1 MERAF
6 GQLMLW
12 SAVSKERVNGIR
24 GFTLLNMHA
33 AKGAFPWVGCKGADS
48 IVLLKFLVFFSGLQ
62 LNQGGWTF
70 RERQAL
76 KWIQDG
82 SKAGLQFSQGI
93 HGHGIW
99 LPPSCSLFLRKAIHK
114 FGACYS
120 LLAKHSLDH
129 GYSLFGMIPKLHAL
143 MHFKPDLDTALRGDR
158 YAISPATFDT
168 SMCEDFIGRISRHSR
183 RISYRNLERGVLF
196 AWQVKTKL
204 MIDKFQKR
212 GK

>member
-1 MERAF
+1 
-6 GQLMLW
+6 MLW
-12 SAVSKERVNGIR
+12 CVVSKERVNGIR
-24 GFTLLNMHA
+24 SFTVLNMHA
-33 AKGAFPWVGCKGADS
+33 AKGAFPWVGCKGFDS

-62 LNQGGWTF
+62 LHQAGWSC
-70 RERQAL
+70 REKLVLR
-76 KWIQDG
+76 WICDG

-99 LPPSCSLFLRKAIHK
+99 LPPSCSLFLRKAIRK

-120 LLAKHSLDH
+120 LLAKYAFDH
-129 GYSLFGMIPKLHAL
+129 GYCLYGMIPKLHAL
-143 MHFKPDLDTALRGDR
+143 MHYKPDLDAAVSQNRF
-158 YAISPATFDT
+158 AINPATFDT
-168 SMCEDFIGRISRHSR
+168 SMCEDFIGRVSRHSR

-204 MIDKFQKR
+204 TIDRFVKNR